1 MAETSLSLLDRLQDS
16 PRNEAWARL
25 VEIYTPLMRAWL
37 KRQGLADAD
46 ADDLVQEVL
55 TVVLRRVPEF
65 EHNGRTG
72 AFRTWL
78 RTITANC
85 LRDFW
90 RSKRMRPLAGG
101 EGAFDQWLQE
111 LADSDSGLSRLWDQ
125 EHDQHVTRKL
135 LEMLQPRFTPN
146 TWQAFCRVAID
157 AQKPEAV
164 AQELGLTVNAVFVAK
179 SRVLAAL
186 RQEAAGLIDL

>member
-1 MAETSLSLLDRLQDS
+1 
-16 PRNEAWARL
+16 
-25 VEIYTPLMRAWL
+25 
-37 KRQGLADAD
+37 
-46 ADDLVQEVL
+46 
-55 TVVLRRVPEF
+55 
-65 EHNGRTG
+65 
-72 AFRTWL
+72 
-78 RTITANC
+78 
-85 LRDFW
+85 
-90 RSKRMRPLAGG
+90 MRPLAGG

-135 LEMLQPRFTPN
+135 LEMLQPRFTPS

-186 RQEAAGLIDL
+186 RQEASGLIDL